1 MKKAVMK
8 RLLPLYVG
16 KFFLSFVLWYSIEK
30 LFIRSIEALVPI
42 VAEVVVE
49 YIVEGIK
56 EGF

>member
-1 MKKAVMK
+1 M
-8 RLLPLYVG
+8 
-16 KFFLSFVLWYSIEK
+16 FEK

-56 EGF
+56 EGFYINLIFI

>member
-1 MKKAVMK
+1 M
-8 RLLPLYVG
+8 
-16 KFFLSFVLWYSIEK
+16 FEK
-30 LFIRSIEALVPI
+30 LFIRSIESLVPI